1 MFPFTDFRGKKGN
14 AGQTYHAW
22 QLPNTY
28 FGPHAHLGAA
38 ADATIIANWQTCD
51 TKGTRNGR
59 VGDLVQRYF
68 GNGASAGK
76 GWMKCG
82 RGVAYWP
89 GKKGRRVVVWWVMEE
104 VGVNA
109 AATPFRLHDNAS

>member
-1 MFPFTDFRGKKGN
+1 MRSG
-14 AGQTYHAW
+14 ACCYVMVERRS
-22 QLPNTY
+22 
-28 FGPHAHLGAA
+28 GAA
-38 ADATIIANWQTCD
+38 AGAITIANRLACD
-51 TKGTRNGR
+51 DIGAGNGQR
-59 VGDLVQRYF
+59 SGVVRRYF
-68 GNGASAGK
+68 ENGASAGK
-76 GWMKCG
+76 GWGKCG